1 MVATGWVVVQ
11 STWLKR
17 KLDGIFKRVH
27 FPERERERDPR
38 RERNSRERSIQERE
52 EKCVLG
58 IYPLLLDTTQSI
70 NQHVMFSHIARILH
84 SLAKY
89 PFECDFYNQNMIH
102 LTENHFEEMF
112 KAIIMTLI
120 HTKHDINP

>member
-1 MVATGWVVVQ
+1 MAF
-11 STWLKR
+11 SR
-17 KLDGIFKRVH
+17 EFIFQR
-27 FPERERERDPR
+27 ERERERERER
-38 RERNSRERSIQERE
+38 RERNSRGRSIQEREEKLRGE

-89 PFECDFYNQNMIH
+89 PFECDFYNQNMMH
-102 LTENHFEEMF
+102 LTGNQSKEMI
-112 KAIIMTLI
+112 KARLMTLI

>member
-1 MVATGWVVVQ
+1 MAF
-11 STWLKR
+11 SR
-17 KLDGIFKRVH
+17 EFI

-38 RERNSRERSIQERE
+38 RERNSRERSIQEGE

-58 IYPLLLDTTQSI
+58 IYLLLLDTTQSI

-89 PFECDFYNQNMIH
+89 PFECDLYTQNMLH

>member
-1 MVATGWVVVQ
+1 MSCSVT
-11 STWLKR
+11 L
-17 KLDGIFKRVH
+17 
-27 FPERERERDPR
+27 PEF
-38 RERNSRERSIQERE
+38 
-52 EKCVLG
+52 
-58 IYPLLLDTTQSI
+58 Y
-70 NQHVMFSHIARILH
+70 H

>member
-1 MVATGWVVVQ
+1 MAEEKVRW
-11 STWLKR
+11 
-17 KLDGIFKRVH
+17 H
-27 FPERERERDPR
+27 FQESSFFQRERERDPR
-38 RERNSRERSIQERE
+38 RERNSRERSIQEGE

-112 KAIIMTLI
+112 
-120 HTKHDINP
+120 

>member
-1 MVATGWVVVQ
+1 MAEEKVRW
-11 STWLKR
+11 
-17 KLDGIFKRVH
+17 H
-27 FPERERERDPR
+27 FQESSFFQRERERERDPR
-38 RERNSRERSIQERE
+38 RERNSRERSVQESE

-89 PFECDFYNQNMIH
+89 PFECDFYNQNMMH
-102 LTENHFEEMF
+102 LTGNQSKETFQPRS
-112 KAIIMTLI
+112 MTLI